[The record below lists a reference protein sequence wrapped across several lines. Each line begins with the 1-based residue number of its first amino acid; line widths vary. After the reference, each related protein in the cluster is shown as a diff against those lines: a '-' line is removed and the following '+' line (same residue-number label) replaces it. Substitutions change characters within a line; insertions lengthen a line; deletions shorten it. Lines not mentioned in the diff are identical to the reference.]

1 MRSWLARSAMDADV
15 RKIADENTAIGMSAA
30 QDFVPYCWQ
39 CSKAQQKDVR
49 VVAYGVE
56 DFGKLPGAS
65 GEYYTDFF
73 AECNHGGPVKEKQ
86 IIRIEGMRWDDAVAL
101 PKDGFTGDTIA
112 ILAAIK
118 KLPFFH
124 KGGSPVI
131 PLSVYRNFI
140 GSWRG
145 L

>member
-1 MRSWLARSAMDADV
+1 MRSWLAKSAMDADV
-15 RKIADENTAIGMSAA
+15 RQLADTGADFSAA
-30 QDFVPYCWQ
+30 SDFWPNCWQ
-39 CSKAQQKDVR
+39 CSKKAKKDIK

-56 DFGKLPGAS
+56 DSGRLPGAT

-73 AECNHGGPVKEKQ
+73 AECNHGGAVKEKQ
-86 IIRIEGMRWDDAVAL
+86 IIRIEGFRWDDWEQ
-101 PKDGFTGDTIA
+101 DGFSGDTIA
-112 ILAAIK
+112 RLAAIK

-124 KGGSPVI
+124 KGGSPSI

-140 GSWRG
+140 GSWKG